1 MKDLGSVRK
10 DYSMQQLLETDAHEN
25 PFTQLE
31 HWLQEAEKVDP
42 ENFNAMTLSTVDD
55 NGFPNTRVVLLRDL
69 SRRGIVF
76 YTNYQ
81 SIKGKEIGV
90 NPKIGVNFF
99 WPELERQVRIRGEA
113 RKVED
118 AVSDAYFA
126 TRPRESQIG
135 AWVSEQSMIIAS
147 REVLD
152 KRTKEMEERFEGLQ
166 VPRPPFWGGYT
177 VFPIYFEFWQGRP
190 GRLHDRLSYRVD
202 ADVEWYIERLAP

>member
-25 PFTQLE
+25 PFEQLE
-31 HWLQEAEKVDP
+31 HWLEEAKKVDP
-42 ENFNAMTLSTVDD
+42 DNYNAMTLSTVDD

-81 SIKGKEIGV
+81 SIKGKEIAE

-152 KRTKEMEERFEGLQ
+152 KRTKEMEERFEGIE

-177 VFPIYFEFWQGRP
+177 VFPIYFEFWQGRT

>member
-25 PFTQLE
+25 PFAQLE
-31 HWLQEAEKVDP
+31 HWLQDAEKVDP

-202 ADVEWYIERLAP
+202 ADAEWYIERLAP

>member
-25 PFTQLE
+25 PFAQLE
-31 HWLQEAEKVDP
+31 HWLQDAEKVDP

-118 AVSDAYFA
+118 AISDAYFA

-202 ADVEWYIERLAP
+202 ADAEWYIERLAP

>member
-25 PFTQLE
+25 PFAQLE
-31 HWLQEAEKVDP
+31 HWLEEAKKVDP
-42 ENFNAMTLSTVDD
+42 ENYNAMTLSTVDD

-81 SIKGKEIGV
+81 SIKGKEIAE

-152 KRTKEMEERFEGLQ
+152 KRTKEMEERFEGIE

-177 VFPIYFEFWQGRP
+177 VFPIYFEFWQGRT